1 MISPSLLSPMTNN
14 ELTSVNGSV
23 CNFSY
28 LSEIMN
34 SKKHLILG
42 IMDIFLQQIPEE
54 LNGIND
60 AILKNDYEITRRF
73 AHTMKS
79 SVAILGI
86 TVLNP
91 ILKEMER
98 LSMEGS
104 GIEQI
109 RELSL
114 QLNLIC
120 GQALAEVEKEKT
132 LYN

>member
-1 MISPSLLSPMTNN
+1 MTNN
-14 ELTSVNGSV
+14 ELTSGNGSV

-34 SKKHLILG
+34 AKKHLIVG
-42 IMDIFLQQIPEE
+42 IMDIFLQQIPDE
-54 LNGIND
+54 LKGINE
-60 AILKNDYEITRRF
+60 AILNSDYEITRRF

-86 TVLNP
+86 TALNP

-98 LSMEGS
+98 LGLEASN
-104 GIEQI
+104 IEKI